1 MKGEGMSDRG
11 RQRGGTQRTRVC
23 ECEFRYR
30 WPEFVN
36 CATIR
41 GLMTTVDGAKI
52 YLVMNGIAM
61 LRQADKARVF
71 TTSLTL
77 RGS

>member
-1 MKGEGMSDRG
+1 MK
-11 RQRGGTQRTRVC
+11 RTPLC
-23 ECEFRYR
+23 EFEFRYT
-30 WPEFVN
+30 WTDFVN
-36 CATIR
+36 CPTIR
-41 GLMTTVDGAKI
+41 GILTTGDGAKI